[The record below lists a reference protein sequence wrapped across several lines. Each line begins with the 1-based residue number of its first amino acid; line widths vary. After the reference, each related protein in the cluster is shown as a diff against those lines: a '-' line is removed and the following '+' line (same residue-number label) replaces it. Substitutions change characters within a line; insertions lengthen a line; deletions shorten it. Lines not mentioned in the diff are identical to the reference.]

1 MVDNVY
7 NQSAM
12 SLMQQLV
19 FKHPALVY
27 SALVFGYPIFDSVVY
42 AGLRWPCLQRDRRR
56 GPCGTRQAPPPSAG
70 APSRPIETA
79 STRSRRGGEVTQSRR
94 EPRPPPLVPCPL
106 SRLPAVPPHPCIRT
120 PTAAAIRVRVYP
132 FASIRAPTSGARA
145 KRAFARRAKRR
156 QRPSETRG
164 GGGEGAGGPA
174 GDDDGHA
181 VGGLGGVDDGG
192 AGLEQ
197 PRPHP
202 QQQLHRAPRAAGPVS
217 RTARGATLASL
228 ALASHRD
235 LPSRRA

>member
-94 EPRPPPLVPCPL
+94 EPRPPPLVPCPQ
-106 SRLPAVPPHPCIRT
+106 SRLPAVPPHDCVRA
-120 PTAAAIRVRVYP
+120 PTAAAVRVCP
-132 FASIRAPTSGARA
+132 FASTRAPTSGPNGEAAPEAGGDAGRG
-145 KRAFARRAKRR
+145 
-156 QRPSETRG
+156 RG
-164 GGGEGAGGPA
+164 GG
-174 GDDDGHA
+174 
-181 VGGLGGVDDGG
+181 
-192 AGLEQ
+192 
-197 PRPHP
+197 
-202 QQQLHRAPRAAGPVS
+202 
-217 RTARGATLASL
+217 
-228 ALASHRD
+228 ALTCR
-235 LPSRRA
+235 